1 MGVVRLGDFT
11 GNTERDQTIGTA
23 DAGPS
28 NQLEALRRALGSAQ
42 EELKRSPAERQQQT
56 SDSIDR
62 IREVADYL
70 RASDER
76 IGDLQ
81 AGLEAIRE
89 RARREIRAAQ
99 ERSEQAEAR
108 VSAEA
113 ARADAAEAR
122 AREAEERLG
131 EIMVVIEQELRAGRA
146 A

>member
-1 MGVVRLGDFT
+1 MGLVRLGDLT
-11 GNTERDQTIGTA
+11 GNTERHQSIGTA
-23 DAGPS
+23 EGGPS
-28 NQLEALRRALGSAQ
+28 SQLEALRRALGSAQ
-42 EELKRSPAERQQQT
+42 DDLERSPAEREQQT
-56 SDSIDR
+56 SNAIDR
-62 IREVADYL
+62 VREVADYL

-99 ERSEQAEAR
+99 ERSQQAEAR
-108 VSAEA
+108 VSTEA

-122 AREAEERLG
+122 ARDAEERLA
-131 EIMVVIEQELRAGRA
+131 EIMSVIEQELRAGRA

>member
-1 MGVVRLGDFT
+1 MGVVRLADFT
-11 GNTERDQTIGTA
+11 GNPELYESARASG
-23 DAGPS
+23 AGAS
-28 NQLEALRRALGSAQ
+28 VQLDALRHALGNA
-42 EELKRSPAERQQQT
+42 ERSPAEGEQRA
-56 SDSIDR
+56 SDAIDR
-62 IREVADYL
+62 VRGVADYL
-70 RASDER
+70 RTSDER

-108 VSAEA
+108 VAAEA

-122 AREAEERLG
+122 AREAEERLH
-131 EIMVVIEQELRAGRA
+131 EIMAVIEQELRAGRA